1 MYDLRTVAF
10 RINLDFERSFIS
22 TGQLLR
28 RFERDPGIDTRG
40 TPPLIRYFT
49 VFFFFLR
56 CSLFRIHT
64 KYICVEPVASVM
76 SSNSCTTLYATSH
89 QALLP
94 LLLLGDSL
102 FRWTI

>member
-49 VFFFFLR
+49 VFFFFKMLTFSDTHETHLR
-56 CSLFRIHT
+56 RACCFRHELEQLYHSIRDFSSSST
-64 KYICVEPVASVM
+64 TIAAS
-76 SSNSCTTLYATSH
+76 
-89 QALLP
+89 
-94 LLLLGDSL
+94 
-102 FRWTI
+102 R